1 MRLCLMLLGQ
11 VLALALFSPCAVAA
25 SDTVHIELN
34 ALESTEGRCRLTFLI
49 ENKGKTALETLK
61 LDLALFNTEGA
72 VYRRMLVDMA
82 PLRPDKTIV
91 KTFSTDGDCAQ
102 LGSLLVN
109 EVTACQPGEP
119 AACQDQLSLSSRVK
133 NVRFFK

>member
-1 MRLCLMLLGQ
+1 MRLGLMLIVQ
-11 VLALALFSPCAVAA
+11 VLALPLTGSCAFAA
-25 SDTVHIELN
+25 DEPLHVELN
-34 ALESTEGRCRLTFLI
+34 AIENTDGRCRLTFVI
-49 ENKGKTALETLK
+49 ENKGKAAVESMK

-82 PLRPDKTIV
+82 PVRPAKTIV
-91 KTFSTDGDCAQ
+91 KTFSTEGDCGQ
-102 LGSLLVN
+102 LGSMLVN

>member
-1 MRLCLMLLGQ
+1 MRLGLMLFVQIIAFPL
-11 VLALALFSPCAVAA
+11 LSPCAFAA
-25 SDTVHIELN
+25 DDPVHVELN
-34 ALESTEGRCRLTFLI
+34 ALENTEGRCRLTFVI
-49 ENKGKTALETLK
+49 ENKGKSAVETLK

-82 PLRPDKTIV
+82 PLRPAKTIV
-91 KTFSTDGDCAQ
+91 KTFSTEGDCAQ

-133 NVRFFK
+133 NVRLFK